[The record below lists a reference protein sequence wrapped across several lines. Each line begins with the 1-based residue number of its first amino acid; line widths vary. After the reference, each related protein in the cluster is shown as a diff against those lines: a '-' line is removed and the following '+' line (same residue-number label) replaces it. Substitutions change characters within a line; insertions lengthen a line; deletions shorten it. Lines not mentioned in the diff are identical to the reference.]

1 MNATR
6 RKELNKLI
14 EQLEDIKSQI
24 ENLQQ
29 EEQDAYDNLP
39 ESLQDSER
47 GERIQEPQINQR
59 RNAAVKEGYK
69 EAIHILCNRI
79 ESYSGIKER
88 CHSVQSRAIAVLA
101 VDFLHGECEHKVL
114 CNVPIKKL

>member
-1 MNATR
+1 MITR
-6 RKELNKLI
+6 T
-14 EQLEDIKSQI
+14 
-24 ENLQQ
+24 
-29 EEQDAYDNLP
+29 EEEIQAALAAI
-39 ESLQDSER
+39 

-79 ESYSGIKER
+79 ESYSGIKEQ

>member
-14 EQLEDIKSQI
+14 EQLEDIKIQI

-47 GERIQEPQINQR
+47 GERMQEAADELE
-59 RNAAVKEGYK
+59 NAASSVDEVIDYINN
-69 EAIHILCNRI
+69 AI
-79 ESYSGIKER
+79 E
-88 CHSVQSRAIAVLA
+88 Q
-101 VDFLHGECEHKVL
+101 
-114 CNVPIKKL
+114 